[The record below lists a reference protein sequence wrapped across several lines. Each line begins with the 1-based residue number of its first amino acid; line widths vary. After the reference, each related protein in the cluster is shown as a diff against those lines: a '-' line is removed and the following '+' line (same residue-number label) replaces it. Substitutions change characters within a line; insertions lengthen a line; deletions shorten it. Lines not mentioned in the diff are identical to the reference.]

1 MRTMESTLPVLCLA
15 SISPRR
21 QELLAQIGV
30 PHVVAGA
37 DIDETV
43 LPGEGPHDYVA
54 RMAREKALAIW
65 SRGPEVAPFGP
76 RSKAPQATFDN
87 RTRRPEVAPF
97 GPRSK
102 APQATFDNRTRGP
115 EVAPFG
121 PRSEALPVLAADT
134 TVVLDDII
142 YGKPRDRS
150 DGIAMLGEL
159 SGRTHEVLTAVALA
173 DERGVALR
181 LSASAV
187 RFRKLTLEE
196 CAAYW
201 ETGEPSDK
209 AGGYAIQGFG
219 AVFIESLN
227 GSYSGVMGLPLFE
240 TAELLRAA
248 GVPYWAAAVRA
259 GALR

>member
-43 LPGEGPHDYVA
+43 LPGEGPRDYVA
-54 RMAREKALAIW
+54 RMAREKALATW
-65 SRGPEVAPFGP
+65 SRGPKVTPFGP

-87 RTRRPEVAPF
+87 RTRRPKV
-97 GPRSK
+97 
-102 APQATFDNRTRGP
+102 T
-115 EVAPFG
+115 PFG

-134 TVVLDDII
+134 TVVLDDIL

-181 LSASAV
+181 LSSSAV